1 MSELK
6 TVNESSWLRRARR
19 LHALGVTGL
28 FFSEDEFDHERYQEI
43 ADIALEMLA
52 DVGGLPIEQVAELF
66 TESNAGYS
74 TPQID
79 VRGAV
84 VEGDKILLV
93 QENRDGRWTMPGG
106 FADIGYS
113 GAENAAKEISE
124 EASVEVTVS
133 RLFAVRHKAKHAY
146 APDLRDFYKLFYL
159 CEKVDSSEPKPGL
172 ETSGAGFFRLDE
184 LPELSTG
191 RVIRADIELAFK
203 MAAEPGMPT
212 VFD

>member
-1 MSELK
+1 M
-6 TVNESSWLRRARR
+6 NDSSWLRRARR
-19 LHALGVTGL
+19 LHALGVTGK
-28 FFSEDEFDHERYQEI
+28 FFSDDEFDHERYQEI

-52 DVGGLPIEQVAELF
+52 DVGGLPIKQVAELF
-66 TESNAGYS
+66 AESNAGYS

-84 VEGDKILLV
+84 VEGNKILLV

-106 FADIGYS
+106 FADVGYS

-124 EASVEVTVS
+124 EAGVAVTVS
-133 RLFAVRHKAKHAY
+133 RLFAIRHKAKHAY

-159 CEKVDSSEPKPGL
+159 CERVDDTPPAPGL
-172 ETSGAGFFRLDE
+172 ETSGAGFFTLE
-184 LPELSTG
+184 EIPELSAG
-191 RVIRADIELAFK
+191 RVIRKDVELAFEV
-203 MAAEPGMPT
+203 AANPTLPT

>member
-1 MSELK
+1 MALN
-6 TVNESSWLRRARR
+6 TVEESSWLRRARR
-19 LHALGVTGL
+19 LHALGVTGI
-28 FFSEDEFDHERYQEI
+28 FFSDDAFDRERYQEI
-43 ADIALEMLA
+43 ADIALGMLA

-66 TESNAGYS
+66 AESNAGYS

-79 VRGAV
+79 VRGAI
-84 VEGDKILLV
+84 VEGGRILLV
-93 QENRDGRWTMPGG
+93 QEKRDGRWTMPGG
-106 FADIGYS
+106 FADVGYS

-159 CEKVDSSEPKPGL
+159 CHRVDASEPAPGL
-172 ETSGAGFFRLDE
+172 ETSGAGFFSLDD
-184 LPELSTG
+184 LPELSAG
-191 RVIRADIELAFK
+191 RVIRSDIELAFK
-203 MAAEPGMPT
+203 AAANSDLPT